1 MNAAD
6 IDDNKARM
14 KTLKIIAAPNQI
26 FRTKA
31 EPVAEVN
38 DEILELVDAMFAT
51 MEFERAVGLGAN
63 MVGVLKRIAVV
74 DLHDGGISKP
84 YCFINPEI
92 IWRSEET
99 QVFEEA
105 SLSFAGISAEITRPK
120 AIKLNYLDRDGIQQ
134 ELEAEGFLACVI
146 QHELDYLDGI
156 TFLDHLSK
164 MKRDMLVKKMLKH
177 IKMYPPHVH
186 GEHCKH

>member
-1 MNAAD
+1 
-6 IDDNKARM
+6 M
-14 KTLKIIAAPNQI
+14 KTLDIISAPNPI

-38 DEILELVDAMFAT
+38 DEIREIVDQMFAT

-63 MVGVLKRIAVV
+63 MVGILKRIAVV
-74 DLHDGGISKP
+74 DLHEGGVSKP

-92 IWRSEET
+92 TWSSEET
-99 QVFEEA
+99 NTQEEA

-120 AIKLNYLDRDGIQQ
+120 AIKVKYLDRDGKQQ
-134 ELEAEGFLACVI
+134 ELEADGFLACVI
-146 QHELDYLDGI
+146 QHEIDYLDGK

-186 GEHCKH
+186 GDHCNH